1 MTKEKF
7 LRSVVGDPP
16 LYVSQSEITAL
27 ESQLLGAKEQLQSR
41 KSEVAELV
49 TELET
54 QSRQLSQRWQDIQV
68 QSEQAM
74 QLPDEIERLEK
85 EISNLREAQ
94 AALDG
99 EGEGMNLPLGPTM
112 ELLEEKE
119 TEMEALDRELEELE
133 EANERKERE
142 VVRLDKELESL
153 QKQKVNATTAAKEA
167 RRRKEEGLGGTG
179 DELEERGRWLRGVE
193 ATMRSLLEAK
203 A

>member
-1 MTKEKF
+1 M
-7 LRSVVGDPP
+7 
-16 LYVSQSEITAL
+16 
-27 ESQLLGAKEQLQSR
+27 
-41 KSEVAELV
+41 V

-68 QSEQAM
+68 KSEQAL
-74 QLPDEIERLEK
+74 QLPDEIERLQR

-99 EGEGMNLPLGPTM
+99 DGEGMNLPLGSTM
-112 ELLEEKE
+112 ELLGEKE

-142 VVRLDKELESL
+142 VVRLEEELGSL
-153 QKQKVNATTAAKEA
+153 QKQKLNATTAAKEA
-167 RRRKEEGLGGTG
+167 RRRKEEGSGGTG

-193 ATMRSLLEAK
+193 ATMKSLLEVEL
-203 A
+203 